1 MHFQWIFRWRNH
13 ILSITITWVLFQ
25 ICKFKVGSFNYPM
38 NKITF
43 DSEVNW
49 QLINLTKSFNWIMF
63 WLTLFQFVPDD
74 SSIKSILDYT
84 INFDHLEPKDT
95 HYKAIGQ
102 FIPPKNHIK
111 LCLSYSF
118 REKCINLVTSSTKL
132 LYILSDISRR
142 FDFETAWFNDPNTW
156 V

>member
-1 MHFQWIFRWRNH
+1 
-13 ILSITITWVLFQ
+13 
-25 ICKFKVGSFNYPM
+25 M

-49 QLINLTKSFNWIMF
+49 QLTIF
-63 WLTLFQFVPDD
+63 WQKKFKLLFQFVPDD

-102 FIPPKNHIK
+102 FI
-111 LCLSYSF
+111 
-118 REKCINLVTSSTKL
+118 NLKIPL
-132 LYILSDISRR
+132 D
-142 FDFETAWFNDPNTW
+142 
-156 V
+156 